1 MIKTVIMTGSRIE
14 LPIDAGI
21 EKEKISDRIT
31 EKNRITDWYGALYDS
46 IAITADVE
54 NASAVLISDYTEWK
68 QEVTTAWADYIE
80 LNPWGQLVLPW
91 NREIQ
96 ALNRPM
102 VCWTNGDVLKII
114 AR

>member
-31 EKNRITDWYGALYDS
+31 EKNRVNDGYGAMYDS
-46 IAITADVE
+46 IAITADYE
-54 NASAVLISDYTEWK
+54 NSSAVLISDYTEWK
-68 QEVTTAWADYIE
+68 QEVTSTSADYIE
-80 LNPWGQLVLPW
+80 LNPGGQLVIPR

-102 VCWTNGDVLKII
+102 VCWTNGDVLKIV